1 MPQRTL
7 PRPIRRWLR
16 KRFGQ
21 MRPPAGMTPAPG
33 LSSAGEPGVGSVAR
47 VEAAGGGSGR
57 TLRLAVPWPVLA
69 LLLVFSAAISA
80 AALIQAYHANMP
92 RVQLAAPGPAGALLW
107 VVLVNGQIYVGNL
120 ESTDR
125 GTVQLSDVFFL
136 QPASTQ
142 GAVAPPNNQAGAAPN
157 RAQLVRRK
165 DADWHQPDRMSVPID
180 RIVLLETVG
189 RDSLVA
195 RLVSEVRAGEV
206 RNPAR

>member
-1 MPQRTL
+1 MPPPTL

-21 MRPPAGMTPAPG
+21 VSPPGGLTPAPG
-33 LSSAGEPGVGSVAR
+33 FSSGGQAGGGVGR
-47 VEAAGGGSGR
+47 TDGAGGGSGR

-69 LLLVFSAAISA
+69 LLLVFGATISA
-80 AALIQAYHANMP
+80 AALVQAYHANMP
-92 RVQLAAPGPAGALLW
+92 RVQLAAPGPVGGLHW

-125 GTVQLSDVFFL
+125 GTVVLNDVFFL
-136 QPASTQ
+136 QPAVGP
-142 GAVAPPNNQAGAAPN
+142 GAVAPGGAAAAAPN

-165 DADWHQPDRMSVPID
+165 DADWHQPDRMAVPID
-180 RIVLLETVG
+180 RIVLMETVG

-195 RLVSEVRAGEV
+195 RLVNEVRAGTV
-206 RNPAR
+206 PNPAR